1 MDLLTS
7 AGLSALLA
15 DAGIEVPPGAVSVL
29 VRHAEEMLR
38 WNRSIRLTA
47 ITKPDE
53 VAVKHILDSLLLL
66 SFAPFPGRTLD
77 FGSGAGYP
85 GIPLAAALPDARV
98 VLLESSAKK
107 CAFLSHICALLGLR
121 NAEIFLGRLERRH
134 PLPIGRFENI
144 VTRATLSPPE
154 AARLL
159 VPLLQ
164 PGGRLLLMSGPGGAD
179 RPGRRVGEE
188 DLPQGSRLGRR
199 LPFTLPLGMGVREIR
214 EILAAGE
221 AP

>member
-1 MDLLTS
+1 MGLLTT
-7 AGLSALLA
+7 AELSALLA
-15 DAGIEVPPGAVSVL
+15 GAGIEVPPGAVSVL

-47 ITKPDE
+47 ITEPEE

-107 CAFLSHICALLGLR
+107 CAFLSHACALLGLR
-121 NAEIFLGRLERRH
+121 NAGVFLGRLEQRH

-159 VPLLQ
+159 VPFLL
-164 PGGRLLLMSGPGGAD
+164 PGGRLLLMSGPGGSD
-179 RPGRRVGEE
+179 RPGRQRGEKKI
-188 DLPQGSRLGRR
+188 PQGSRHGRR
-199 LPFTLPLGMGVREIR
+199 LPFTLPLGMGAREIR
-214 EILAAGE
+214 EIIAC
-221 AP
+221 P

>member
-1 MDLLTS
+1 MGLLTT
-7 AGLSALLA
+7 AELSALLA
-15 DAGIEVPPGAVSVL
+15 GAGIEVPPGAVSVL

-47 ITKPDE
+47 ITEPEE

-107 CAFLSHICALLGLR
+107 CAFLSHVCALPGLR
-121 NAEIFLGRLERRH
+121 NAEVFLGRLEQRH

-144 VTRATLSPPE
+144 VTRATLPPPE

-159 VPLLQ
+159 VPLLL
-164 PGGRLLLMSGPGGAD
+164 PGGRLLLMSGPGGSD
-179 RPGRRVGEE
+179 RPGRRRGEE
-188 DLPQGSRLGRR
+188 EIPKGSRHGRR
-199 LPFTLPLGMGVREIR
+199 LPFTLPLGMGAREIR
-214 EILAAGE
+214 EIIAC
-221 AP
+221 P